1 MASRFLALAAGLLL
15 LVCACEPDATPLP
28 VNLDLQATATSATT
42 PSAEAPAELRYA
54 VTADTLP
61 YISPDDQQLITAHA
75 QIVTLDAP
83 PNPAD
88 LGVQY
93 EIVVTLS
100 DLADSATA
108 PSPLTVVMVI
118 DTSLPPL
125 DDPAL
130 AEIVR
135 DAAAASADSPTLRRD
150 LANAGYPDGF
160 DLTLASR
167 YAPGAEALAQ
177 RLSALNLQT
186 RITTNP
192 DEAAHLI
199 LTTAPTESEAPAA
212 IPLLTIPIRYR
223 AVEGLT
229 ITFTPSGYPI
239 VERSN
244 S

>member
-15 LVCACEPDATPLP
+15 LVCACEPAATPLP
-28 VNLDLQATATSATT
+28 VNLDLEATVTSAAPPPT
-42 PSAEAPAELRYA
+42 EAPTELRYA

-61 YISPDDQQLITAHA
+61 YISPDDQQLIAAHA
-75 QIVTLDAP
+75 QIITLDAP

-88 LGVQY
+88 LGGQY
-93 EIVVTLS
+93 EIVVTLD
-100 DLADSATA
+100 DLADSTTT
-108 PSPLTVVMVI
+108 PTPLTVSLVI
-118 DTSLPPL
+118 NSALPPL

-130 AEIVR
+130 AEIVGH
-135 DAAAASADSPTLRRD
+135 AANASADAPTLRRD

-167 YAPGAEALAQ
+167 YAPGADALEQ
-177 RLSALNLQT
+177 RLNALNLQT

-199 LTTAPTESEAPAA
+199 LTTAPTESEAQNA
-212 IPLLTIPIRYR
+212 ISLLTIPIHYR
-223 AVEGLT
+223 TIEGLS

-239 VERSN
+239 AERSR
-244 S
+244 